1 MDKLF
6 YNAIMSLDDLKIA
19 AKKTIFQAFQS
30 LKDSLGKLKLMVLL

>member
-1 MDKLF
+1 
-6 YNAIMSLDDLKIA
+6 MSRTRFKTV

>member
-1 MDKLF
+1 
-6 YNAIMSLDDLKIA
+6 MSQIGLKWG